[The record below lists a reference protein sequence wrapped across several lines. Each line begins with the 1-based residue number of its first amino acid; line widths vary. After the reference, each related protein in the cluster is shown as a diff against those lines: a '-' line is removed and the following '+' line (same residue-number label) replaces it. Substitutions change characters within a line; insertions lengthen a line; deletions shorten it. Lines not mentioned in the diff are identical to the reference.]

1 MDITR
6 WRIDMADIARA
17 CGPYSNVLE
26 TVVGNS
32 EADLFF
38 LALIL
43 ANDPPRAMIVN
54 RGSLARTPDERN
66 DGKGVIG
73 RAIKKVLRV
82 RFGWDCPSI
91 LFLQPTAIGNKAT

>member
-1 MDITR
+1 
-6 WRIDMADIARA
+6 MADIARA

-73 RAIKKVLRV
+73 RPIEKVLGV
-82 RFGWDCPSI
+82 RLGWECPAI
-91 LFLQPTAIGNKAT
+91 LFLEPIPIADKKSQ